1 MMQMG
6 LLLTVSFEAQRACCA
21 KPPSALGKCPAVL
34 AGLSTCRKVKGG
46 VEREQSV
53 PLEGENVLSGS
64 IK

>member
-46 VEREQSV
+46 WKESRAFHWRERTSYQD
-53 PLEGENVLSGS
+53 L
-64 IK
+64 